1 MYDNGIK
8 SSEKDDE
15 PTSFLSIM
23 FSSITES
30 LKNFSQGLAASN
42 NDVVSAFGKGF
53 GELVEKAE

>member
-1 MYDNGIK
+1 
-8 SSEKDDE
+8 
-15 PTSFLSIM
+15 M
-23 FSSITES
+23 FKSITES